1 MRSTALAEPVRAEP
15 SAVALRAALEEGRI
29 GVRELVE
36 TCLARIEADEPRIR
50 AWAHLDRDY
59 ALAQADSLD
68 ADRRAGRPRGPLFG
82 LPVGVKDIVDTA
94 DLPTEHGSPIFLGR
108 RPSRDAWLVAR
119 LKAAG
124 AVILGKTV
132 TTEFAAFHPG
142 PTRNP
147 HDPERTPGGSSSG
160 SAAAVAAG
168 MVPLAIGSQTNG
180 SVIRPAAFCG
190 VIGYKPTHGL
200 IPRTGMLEQSP
211 TLAHVG
217 VFARDLEDAGLLVET
232 LVGFDPDDPATR
244 PRATPQLARAAREGL
259 PVRPRLAILLGPAAD
274 RAEPAVLEALSELGH
289 ALGEAAVRTELPEA
303 FADSIA
309 VHRTIWTAE
318 LAFRFGRLVRARGEL
333 VSARFAELVRE
344 GERVDAVAYQRAL
357 AARERMREELAAFVH
372 EIDAILTPAA
382 PGEAPR
388 GLETTGDPSF
398 CTTWT
403 LLGAPALTLPLFS
416 GPTGLPM
423 GLQVVAEPGDDE
435 RLFRVAG
442 WLQRTLAAEN
452 LP

>member
-1 MRSTALAEPVRAEP
+1 MAPEPTARQ
-15 SAVALRAALEEGRI
+15 LRVALEEGRI
-29 GVRELVE
+29 TAREIVE

-59 ALAQADSLD
+59 AIAQADLLD
-68 ADRRAGRPRGPLFG
+68 EARRRGRPQGPLFG

-94 DLPTEHGSPIFLGR
+94 DLPTEHGSPLFVGR
-108 RPSRDAWLVAR
+108 RPRADAWLVGR
-119 LKAAG
+119 LKTAG

-132 TTEFAAFHPG
+132 TTEFAAFTPG

-190 VIGYKPTHGL
+190 VVGFKPTHGS

-211 TLAHVG
+211 TLDHVG
-217 VFARDLEDAGLLVET
+217 VFARDLEDAALLAEA
-232 LVGFDPDDPATR
+232 LVGCDPEDAATR
-244 PRATPQLARAAREGL
+244 PQASPRLSRAAAEGL
-259 PVRPRLAILLGPAAD
+259 PVRPRLGLVLGPARD
-274 RAEPAVLEALSELGH
+274 RAEPALLEAMAELAE
-289 ALGEAAVRTELPEA
+289 ALGDAVVPLELPPA
-303 FADSIA
+303 FDRALE

-318 LAFRFGRLVRARGEL
+318 LALRFGRLLAERADL
-333 VSARFAELVRE
+333 VSDRFKELVRE

-357 AARERMREELAAFVH
+357 GERRFLRRELAALFH
-372 EIDAILTPAA
+372 EIDAFVTPAA

-388 GLETTGDPSF
+388 GLATTGDPAF

-403 LLGAPALTLPLFS
+403 LCGAPALTLPLLS
-416 GPTGLPM
+416 GPSGLPM
-423 GLQVVAEPGDDE
+423 GLQLVADIGDDE
-435 RLFRVAG
+435 RLFRVAA
-442 WLQRTLAAEN
+442 WLRSTLAEETA
-452 LP
+452 P